1 MSSVCHSPERGES
14 ASVPAANG
22 GGSVRWPFV
31 WRFGEVSSS
40 LDVAFLLSGRG
51 WLDVWDSVQAV
62 SQTSG
67 RGQLRRHWV
76 SPPGN
81 IYAALRLPSLPPFD
95 GTAAAPATG
104 LLLACAL
111 RAEGWPVLLK
121 WPNDLVLSLPE
132 GPRKLAG
139 ILLEERGGVLLA
151 GIGVNVSF
159 APPDNALRA
168 DAALRAAS
176 LDRHPVPGRPA
187 PLAEELW
194 QRLVKHV
201 HSAYNN
207 GHSLSEQW
215 KTRAEQLLLWRGRDV
230 ELIDGGRSVR
240 GRLEGLTPAGGLRL
254 LRNGR
259 CEEWLSGSLRLSER
273 LS

>member
-1 MSSVCHSPERGES
+1 MSSVYHSPECGKS
-14 ASVPAANG
+14 ARAAVAD
-22 GGSVRWPFV
+22 SADASAARAPLV
-31 WRFGEVSSS
+31 WRFGEVSST

-51 WLDVWDSVQAV
+51 RLEIWDSVQAV
-62 SQTSG
+62 SQTAG
-67 RGQLRRHWV
+67 RGQLRRSWV

-81 IYAALRLPSLPPFD
+81 IYAALRLPVQPPFD
-95 GTAAAPATG
+95 GTAAAPAMG

-121 WPNDLVLSLPE
+121 WPNDLVICLPD

-151 GIGVNVSF
+151 GIGVNVNS
-159 APPDNALRA
+159 APPDDALRV
-168 DAALRAAS
+168 DAAMPAAS
-176 LDRHPVPGRPA
+176 LAAGPDRPA
-187 PLAEELW
+187 PLAEPLW
-194 QRLVKHV
+194 QRLVKRV
-201 HSAYNN
+201 HSAYNSD
-207 GHSLSEQW
+207 HSLSDRW
-215 KTRAEQLLLWRGRDV
+215 KTRTEELLLWRGRDV
-230 ELIDGGRSVR
+230 ELVEGQRGVR

-254 LRNGR
+254 LCNGR

>member
-1 MSSVCHSPERGES
+1 M
-14 ASVPAANG
+14 
-22 GGSVRWPFV
+22 
-31 WRFGEVSSS
+31 
-40 LDVAFLLSGRG
+40 
-51 WLDVWDSVQAV
+51 
-62 SQTSG
+62 
-67 RGQLRRHWV
+67 
-76 SPPGN
+76 
-81 IYAALRLPSLPPFD
+81 
-95 GTAAAPATG
+95 
-104 LLLACAL
+104 
-111 RAEGWPVLLK
+111 
-121 WPNDLVLSLPE
+121 
-132 GPRKLAG
+132 
-139 ILLEERGGVLLA
+139 LLA

>member
-22 GGSVRWPFV
+22 GGSVRSPFV

-51 WLDVWDSVQAV
+51 WMDVWDSVQAV

>member
-22 GGSVRWPFV
+22 GGSVRPPFV

-111 RAEGWPVLLK
+111 RAAGWPVLLK